1 MSQVIDLDAR
11 LGRLRST
18 VCAKQKVR
26 NEQAGITQS
35 AKQARKAADWATVQA
50 DHPDVAEHIKAMGAV
65 FGKPA
70 LVRVTD
76 DAGAVVLDSRRYG

>member
-1 MSQVIDLDAR
+1 MTDLTAR
-11 LGRLRST
+11 LSRLSST
-18 VCAKQKVR
+18 VT
-26 NEQAGITQS
+26 AGIAQRQQRQQADAVAGQ
-35 AKQARKAADWATVQA
+35 AKKAADWAAVQA

-76 DAGAVVLDSRRYG
+76 DAGTVLLDSRRYG